1 MVVISIKLLITIW
14 NVEALAKLYSHISEP
29 AYTALSDLFVWVV
42 VKTST
47 LILDHVLFL
56 VHF

>member
-14 NVEALAKLYSHISEP
+14 NEEALAELGSHISEC

-42 VKTST
+42 AKKPT